1 MDVVIVGGP
10 HSGVGKTLAAER
22 ALQTLAGL
30 RYGAIKLTVA
40 DGEFDRPHDRG
51 ICGRGAS
58 CGVCETVS
66 TALPARIVTAPGA
79 ISKPNTDTRRLADA
93 GAIAVAWVIALR
105 EYAPAAV
112 AKALD
117 WLDKNGARGA
127 VVEGT
132 TAIEW
137 LQPTA
142 SVLVATDPGKRWKR
156 VAIEHLSRFDIV
168 LHNLIEGLRGEISPP
183 PAFQA
188 ADPIRCD
195 LADAENGGT
204 QTYQRAL
211 RALCASGGGALTA
224 NRGASPRA

>member
-22 ALQTLAGL
+22 ALQALAGM

-66 TALPARIVTAPGA
+66 TALPARIVTAHGA
-79 ISKPNTDTRRLADA
+79 INKPNTDTRRLTDA
-93 GAIAVAWVIALR
+93 GAIAVAWVIAMR
-105 EYAPAAV
+105 EHAPAAV
-112 AKALD
+112 AKALI
-117 WLDKNGARGA
+117 WLEKNGARGA
-127 VVEGT
+127 VIEGT

-137 LQPTA
+137 LKPMA

-156 VAIEHLSRFDIV
+156 IAVQHLSRFDIV
-168 LHNLIEGLRGEISPP
+168 LHNLIEGLGGEISPP

-195 LADAENGGT
+195 LADRDNEGT
-204 QTYQRAL
+204 RTYQRAL
-211 RALCASGGGALTA
+211 RTLCASGDGALTA

>member
-1 MDVVIVGGP
+1 MNVVIVGGP

-22 ALQTLAGL
+22 ALQALAGL

-40 DGEFDRPHDRG
+40 DGEFDKPHDRG
-51 ICGRGAS
+51 VCGRGAS

-79 ISKPNTDTRRLADA
+79 INKPNTDTRRLANA

-105 EYAPAAV
+105 EQAPAAL
-112 AKALD
+112 AAALD
-117 WLDKNGARGA
+117 WLNEKGAHAA
-127 VVEGT
+127 VIEGT

-137 LQPTA
+137 LRPSA

-156 VAIEHLSRFDIV
+156 VAVEHLDRFDII
-168 LHNLIEGLRGEISPP
+168 LHNLIEGLRGDVSPP

-188 ADPIRCD
+188 AAPIRCD
-195 LADAENGGT
+195 LADTENEGT
-204 QTYQRAL
+204 RDYQRAL
-211 RALCASGGGALTA
+211 RARCAADDGVLTA
-224 NRGASPRA
+224 KRGASPRA